1 MPHVLSANLRAL
13 FMIAAASLLDAA
25 FADPAFPD
33 SPRRNAVRHS
43 AGSTIPDDSWNSVF
57 DRRDGWTGADC
68 AGTVNLGDGR
78 MLWLFGDTWISSIR
92 GGKRQPGAAMVN
104 NSIAVHSIDRIAGS
118 RVPDPKSVHFYW
130 GAKNADGR
138 PTAWVAPAG
147 EASGKQLSAESREWY
162 WPTGGGIVIAGPAA
176 SRRLFLFF
184 FRVRTNPRG
193 KGVWTFTVVGTTLAV
208 IDDAAEPVD
217 RWHVRLFDIPHS
229 LRPKTRIDT
238 PADAEMTWGMSACFD
253 PESEHSSHSA
263 LIYGIRK
270 TGSLNDA
277 LVLARAPIA
286 AIDQFDRWQF
296 YDGKKSWAS
305 SATASTPLV
314 DGLVSEFSVERLKIN
329 GRTVW
334 TLVQS
339 EPFLGKRIFLRTA
352 PMPQGPWSQRR
363 TVASVPDIDRNRSYF
378 TYAAKGHAEL
388 SRPGELLITYL
399 VNSNQF
405 SDLIEDTQIYRPKFL
420 RLPAS
425 FLSSK

>member
-1 MPHVLSANLRAL
+1 
-13 FMIAAASLLDAA
+13 
-25 FADPAFPD
+25 
-33 SPRRNAVRHS
+33 
-43 AGSTIPDDSWNSVF
+43 
-57 DRRDGWTGADC
+57 
-68 AGTVNLGDGR
+68 
-78 MLWLFGDTWISSIR
+78 
-92 GGKRQPGAAMVN
+92 
-104 NSIAVHSIDRIAGS
+104 
-118 RVPDPKSVHFYW
+118 VPEPKSVHFYW

-147 EASGKQLSAESREWY
+147 EARGKQLSAESREWY

-176 SRRLFLFF
+176 SRRLFLFL

-208 IDDAAEPVD
+208 IDNAAEPVD
-217 RWHVRLFDIPHS
+217 RWHVRLFDVPHS
-229 LRPKTRIDT
+229 LRPKTRNDT
-238 PADAEMTWGMSACFD
+238 AADAEMMRGMSACFVL
-253 PESEHSSHSA
+253 ESERSSHSA

-277 LVLARAPIA
+277 LVLARAPIE
-286 AIDQFDRWQF
+286 AIDQFDKWQF
-296 YDGKKSWAS
+296 YDGKKSWVS
-305 SATASTPLV
+305 SATASVPLA

-329 GRTVW
+329 VRTVW
-334 TLVQS
+334 TLVQC
-339 EPFLGKRIFLRTA
+339 EPFLRKRIFLRTA
-352 PMPQGPWSQRR
+352 PTPQGPWSQRM
-363 TVASVPDIDRNRSYF
+363 TVESVPDIDRNRSYF